1 MTESVSL
8 GTALVLL
15 GAVMQGA
22 FALPMKRVR
31 RWTWENLWLIYSVV
45 GLLLVPALTALM
57 TVPELSLVLQS
68 VPAPVILKTALFG
81 FAWGVGNVLFGLAVA
96 EAGMSISFAI
106 VSGMSASLG
115 SIIPL
120 IVLNRER
127 LVQPSG
133 IMIMIGVA
141 MALGGVGIIGMAGR
155 RREMMKGLAGGAP
168 TSPTRG
174 IILAVTAGL
183 FGPMLNFSIAFGKN
197 IVDEAVK
204 RGATPTSGRDAIWL
218 VCLAGG
224 FVSNGGYAVLKLVR
238 QGTWRRFGEMAPL
251 RMDLLL
257 AALMGVLFTGGLL
270 FYGRGAAALG
280 GLGLA
285 VGWPVFQCTMI
296 ITSSCLGALS
306 GEWRGAD
313 SHFLKATVAGLAILL
328 TAITI
333 LSVGNRL

>member
-8 GTALVLL
+8 GTVLVLL

-31 RWTWENLWLIYSVV
+31 GWKWENIWLVYSIV
-45 GLLLVPALTALM
+45 GLLLVPGLTALM
-57 TVPELSLVLQS
+57 TVPGLSLVLQCVS
-68 VPAPVILKTALFG
+68 TSVILKTALFG

-96 EAGMSISFAI
+96 EAGMSVSFAI

-120 IVLNRER
+120 IALNRER
-127 LVQPSG
+127 LLQPSG

-141 MALGGVGIIGMAGR
+141 MALGGVGIIGLAGR
-155 RREMMKGLAGGAP
+155 RREMNRGLAAGIP

-174 IILAVTAGL
+174 ILLAVTAGL
-183 FGPMLNFSIAFGKN
+183 FGPMLNFSIAFGMN

-204 RGATPTSGRDAIWL
+204 HGATPTSGRDAIWL

-224 FVSNGGYAVLKLVR
+224 FLSNCGYAILKLAR
-238 QGTWRRFGEMAPL
+238 ESTWRRFGDTATL
-251 RMDLLL
+251 RMDLFL

-280 GLGLA
+280 GLGVA

-296 ITSSCLGALS
+296 ITSTCLGALS

-313 SHFLKATVAGLAILL
+313 SQFIKATVAGLAILL